1 MGEKQTIIKTINS
14 DICSMLRNIFGVVI
28 AIKCI
33 LASIIIENSSKV
45 IIMNSETNIN

>member
-1 MGEKQTIIKTINS
+1 MA
-14 DICSMLRNIFGVVI
+14 DIFDAVI

-33 LASIIIENSSKV
+33 LASIIIENSGKV